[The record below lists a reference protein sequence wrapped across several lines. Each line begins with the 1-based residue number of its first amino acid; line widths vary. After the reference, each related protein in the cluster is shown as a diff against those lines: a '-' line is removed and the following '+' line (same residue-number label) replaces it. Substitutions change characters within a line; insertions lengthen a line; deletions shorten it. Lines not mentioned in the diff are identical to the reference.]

1 MAANPDKDRAPWT
14 GNADW
19 GLVLGAIVV
28 GLAVVLWLMMSAPA
42 R

>member
-1 MAANPDKDRAPWT
+1 MTRDPNRDHKPWT
-14 GNADW
+14 GNLDW

-28 GLAVVLWLMMSAPA
+28 GLALVLWLMMSAPA